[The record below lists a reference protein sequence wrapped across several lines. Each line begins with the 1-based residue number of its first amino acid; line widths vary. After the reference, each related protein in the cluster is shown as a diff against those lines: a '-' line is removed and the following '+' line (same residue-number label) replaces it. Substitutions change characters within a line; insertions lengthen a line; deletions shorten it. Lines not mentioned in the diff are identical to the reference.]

1 MILYKYVCYLIH
13 YKLPLYSD
21 VLFYT
26 FSIHD
31 IIHLW
36 DVILEIAIIF
46 YQWIVCMSYII
57 MGYLYLTIQ
66 NMQENKNVCLLLG
79 PRHTLSRLCDRIWII
94 SPTKFYMQM
103 VQLLI
108 YLVWLMWESMY
119 TIGLTW
125 KENS

>member
-1 MILYKYVCYLIH
+1 
-13 YKLPLYSD
+13 
-21 VLFYT
+21 
-26 FSIHD
+26 
-31 IIHLW
+31 
-36 DVILEIAIIF
+36 
-46 YQWIVCMSYII
+46 MSYII

-119 TIGLTW
+119 TIGLT
-125 KENS
+125 